1 MNKTTIN
8 LVVALAVAGII
19 FYLGEENTTLVLL
32 ALGGLA
38 YLMFSSGAV
47 RLQAI

>member
-1 MNKTTIN
+1 MDKRTVA
-8 LVVALAVAGII
+8 LVVAIAVAGII

-38 YLMFSSGAV
+38 YLVFSGSLKIAGVA
-47 RLQAI
+47 